1 VGVLDQAQLATLLD
15 AQKAGRKLLGQV
27 LLEQGTIDA
36 ARLEAELEVHRA
48 DQERARHALDS
59 ELAGHPVGGL
69 ANSAIG
75 ICARLFPR
83 MLGSQCLPAEALS
96 PEDLDG
102 WPCVAHVRVHG
113 DHPLGIGLACDLST
127 ARALACALLG
137 IEPARCDDALA
148 VDALG
153 QDPAQEGLQIT
164 TAKGDDSE
172 VARVVSRAI
181 AERRMLELEHY
192 KEELDEFTTR
202 RVEPYKLMN
211 GQEGWYV
218 HVWDPEKDD
227 TRSFRLD
234 RIRSATVLDEEFERR
249 PGIEPDIHGWPSTGE
264 VADSRTARVWVAPEP
279 ARWAREERHVIQELA
294 DGAVIVEM
302 PFAGH
307 HYLAREI
314 LKNAGDAVVLE
325 PDDARQAVLEAAES
339 LAGAAKR

>member
-1 VGVLDQAQLATLLD
+1 MAAKFLGQFLLERGVIDAPQLLAAIEAQRASNPLLGELALRQGLLDEVQARRIQQRQRVEDRRFGDIALDMGVLDQAQLATLLD

-153 QDPAQEGLQIT
+153 EMVNVLMGYVVRDVMPD
-164 TAKGDDSE
+164 GDASY
-172 VARVVSRAI
+172 RA
-181 AERRMLELEHY
+181 L
-192 KEELDEFTTR
+192 
-202 RVEPYKLMN
+202 P
-211 GQEGWYV
+211 
-218 HVWDPEKDD
+218 PD
-227 TRSFRLD
+227 T
-234 RIRSATVLDEEFERR
+234 SATAATL
-249 PGIEPDIHGWPSTGE
+249 
-264 VADSRTARVWVAPEP
+264 VAD
-279 ARWAREERHVIQELA
+279 RWR
-294 DGAVIVEM
+294 
-302 PFAGH
+302 
-307 HYLAREI
+307 
-314 LKNAGDAVVLE
+314 
-325 PDDARQAVLEAAES
+325 S
-339 LAGAAKR
+339 LAVGMGSQLGAFVLLVDRPA